1 MLNFRRILTGWFMVA
16 LALGATMAR
25 ADDQNVVSLNC
36 RAMEVQKAIMI
47 LRTVSDLR
55 VVVDPKVPRKR
66 ITLSFKDLPPE
77 DALRTVV
84 SAAGLSYRKVGNA
97 FLVEPKK
104 TTALGADRAG
114 LALQGASAPTNAA
127 GAAPGIGAGIVNP
140 NGPPLALAGA

>member
-1 MLNFRRILTGWFMVA
+1 MLNYRRILTGWFMVA

-84 SAAGLSYRKVGNA
+84 SAAGLSYRKSGNA

-104 TTALGADRAG
+104 SMDRAR
-114 LALQGASAPTNAA
+114 ATLQGDSLPASAG
-127 GAAPGIGAGIVNP
+127 GAAPGLAGGIVHP
-140 NGPPLALAGA
+140 NAPAEAPALL